1 MSRNMGVYI
10 IATAKQEREA
20 AAGQRGFTVNT

>member
-10 IATAKQEREA
+10 IATATQEQVAE
-20 AAGQRGFTVNT
+20 AGQRGFTVNT